1 MPSVAR
7 EQLGERAHGYAAA
20 TLAEVAAPAMGMVLP
35 GFPIAAEGETFD
47 EALDEMVIALREHA
61 ED

>member
-1 MPSVAR
+1 
-7 EQLGERAHGYAAA
+7 
-20 TLAEVAAPAMGMVLP
+20 MGMVLP